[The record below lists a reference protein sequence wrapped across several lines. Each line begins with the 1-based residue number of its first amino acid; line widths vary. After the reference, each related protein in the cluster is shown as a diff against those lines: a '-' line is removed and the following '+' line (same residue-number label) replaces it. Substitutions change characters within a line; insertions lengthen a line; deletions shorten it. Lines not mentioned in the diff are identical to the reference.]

1 MTFTPGSQD
10 DLAPSGTTARVE
22 ANLDALRVL
31 ATLDTQ
37 DRHATP
43 QEQATLARWSGW
55 GATPA
60 VFDDDNDRYAAAR
73 QELRQLLGQS
83 GFDAAR
89 RTTLNAHYTDPDTD
103 RAMWSILT
111 SLGFQGGTVL
121 EPGCG
126 AGTFTPRMVPK
137 GARRLTELD
146 DMIVSLYAGGM
157 TVRDIQH
164 HLATTLGVD
173 MSPDTIS
180 TITDAVLD
188 EVMIWQNRQ
197 LDEFYPV
204 IFLDAL
210 RVKIRDGHRVV
221 NKACY
226 MAVGVDM
233 DGIKHILGLW
243 IADNEGAAFW
253 ASVCADLANR
263 GVQDVFIVCCDG
275 LKGLPEAVGA
285 TWPNSMVQT
294 CIVHLIRAA
303 NRWVSYQDRKP
314 VSRALREVYT
324 AANEDTA
331 RAALDAF
338 EASELGRKYP
348 QSVKVWRDAWERFV
362 PFLQFPPAAR
372 RVLYTTNSIESLN
385 AELRKATRNRG
396 QFPNDTAALKTLWL
410 MICNIEDKRAAQRA
424 KKAKR
429 DVECNGYI
437 EGAKATGW
445 KQAINQ
451 LAVAYPDRF
460 ADYL

>member
-1 MTFTPGSQD
+1 LISELSASADDASELVKGLLQASINAGLQAEMDAHLGYSHSDRNTKAQVKTSQENNHRNGSYIKTVN
-10 DLAPSGTTARVE
+10 SGYGAVE
-22 ANLDALRVL
+22 VTVPR
-31 ATLDTQ
+31 
-37 DRHATP
+37 DR
-43 QEQATLARWSGW
+43 
-55 GATPA
+55 
-60 VFDDDNDRYAAAR
+60 
-73 QELRQLLGQS
+73 
-83 GFDAAR
+83 
-89 RTTLNAHYTDPDTD
+89 
-103 RAMWSILT
+103 
-111 SLGFQGGTVL
+111 
-121 EPGCG
+121 

-137 GARRLTELD
+137 GAHRLTELD
-146 DMIVSLYAGGM
+146 DMIVSPYAGGM
-157 TVRDIQH
+157 TVRDICH
-164 HLATTLGVD
+164 HLSTTLGVD

-197 LDEFYPV
+197 LNEFYPV

-226 MAVGVDM
+226 MAVGVDI

-243 IADNEGAAFW
+243 IADHEGAAFW

-275 LKGLPEAVGA
+275 LKGLPEAVEA

-294 CIVHLIRAA
+294 CTVHLIRAA
-303 NRWVSYQDRKP
+303 NRWVSYQDRKS
-314 VSRALREVYT
+314 VSRALRKVYT
-324 AANEDTA
+324 ATNEDTA
-331 RAALDAF
+331 RANLDAF
-338 EASELGRKYP
+338 KASELGLKYP
-348 QSVKVWRDAWERFV
+348 SQSKSGATGGSGSCRFYSSRLR
-362 PFLQFPPAAR
+362 PGECSTPPIQSSHSTLR
-372 RVLYTTNSIESLN
+372 
-385 AELRKATRNRG
+385 LRKATRNRG

-429 DVECNGYI
+429 NNECNGYI